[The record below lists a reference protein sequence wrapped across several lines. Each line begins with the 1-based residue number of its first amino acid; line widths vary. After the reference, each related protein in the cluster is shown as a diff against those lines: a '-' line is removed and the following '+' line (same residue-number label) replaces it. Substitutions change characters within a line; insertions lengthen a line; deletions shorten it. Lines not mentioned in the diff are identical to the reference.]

1 MSMDLALFVLRL
13 VVGCYFA
20 GHGAQKLWGTFGG
33 HGPAGT
39 GQFFESLGI
48 KPGLLHAR
56 VAGSSEFLGGV
67 LLVLGFLTP
76 VAAVLIISVMTVA
89 VLTIHGKNG
98 PWVTD
103 QGYEYNAVLVAVA
116 FALAASP
123 GSWSL
128 DSAFGLGAIH
138 GTGAAIIALALGL
151 WGGYLALVVG
161 RSGRLAGAPPTPT
174 PAERAAARTQ
184 ALPPQDRGGRI
195 ARAPQPTAPTP
206 PVEPPSGVP
215 ADPR

>member
-1 MSMDLALFVLRL
+1 MDLALFVLRL

-20 GHGAQKLWGTFGG
+20 GHGAQKLWGAFGG

-39 GQFFESLGI
+39 GQFFESLGL
-48 KPGLLHAR
+48 KPGRLHAQA
-56 VAGSSEFLGGV
+56 AGWSEFLGGV
-67 LLVLGFLTP
+67 LLAFGFLTP

-116 FALAASP
+116 FTLAASP

-128 DSAFGLGAIH
+128 DGAFGFGSIH

-151 WGGYLALVVG
+151 FGGYLALTIG
-161 RSGRLAGAPPTPT
+161 RSGRLAGAPPTP
-174 PAERAAARTQ
+174 AQRAAEPTQ
-184 ALPPQDRGGRI
+184 AIPPQEREGRI
-195 ARAPQPTAPTP
+195 VRDPQPTEPTT
-206 PVEPPSGVP
+206 PV
-215 ADPR
+215 RTR